1 MKKPEDDPEFMESV
15 EECILDLSPAELNVC
30 ALMNGHCSGATP
42 AYAEDASASPQR
54 FFPPLTGD
62 ADEIYQIFTDL
73 LKKTVPVAEAL
84 LAIDCAPDF

>member
-1 MKKPEDDPEFMESV
+1 MA
-15 EECILDLSPAELNVC
+15 IAT
-30 ALMNGHCSGATP
+30 GATP

-73 LKKTVPVAEAL
+73 LKNTVPVAEAL
-84 LAIDCAPDF
+84 LAID